1 MVSPTLQPFLY
12 NNIMAKK
19 IQAPL
24 IQEIDDVILPAPTRY
39 VLSNGIEVF
48 DSRMGTEEVIKM
60 EVIIHDGRP
69 FEHKRLVSRLT
80 SQLLKDG
87 AGNKSGKDIAE
98 LLDYYGAT
106 LSVSSNMDY
115 TSLSLYT
122 LKKYFEEL
130 LSLVE
135 TLLTQPTFPEKEF
148 RQNIKRNKHKLAI
161 DTSKNDVYGYRLVT
175 EKIFGEEH
183 YYGFNSSNELY
194 DAISLEDI
202 RTHFNNFYGSTHCQV
217 FIAGKTDD
225 QIIALLDKHLGQSLG
240 PKEIHPRPDVVIPGN
255 PQPVRISREGS
266 LQTAIRIG
274 CHTFNR
280 NHPDY
285 CGLFV
290 LNTVLGGYFGSRLM
304 TSIREDKGYTYNIY
318 SMLDPMRFDGF
329 FFIATEVGNEFVDQ
343 AVKDIYIEMDKLCQE
358 PMDAEEYLMMRRYLL
373 GNMLTMLDGPFNVE
387 EVIRN
392 MLAEDAPLS
401 HFQDLV
407 ESVKSI
413 TPDQIMELARKYLRP
428 ENMWEVIVG

>member
-1 MVSPTLQPFLY
+1 
-12 NNIMAKK
+12 MAKK
-19 IQAPL
+19 QAPL
-24 IQEIDDVILPAPTRY
+24 IQEIDEVILPPPTRFL
-39 VLSNGIEVF
+39 LSNGIEVF
-48 DSRMGTEEVIKM
+48 DTRLGTEEVIKM

-69 FEHKRLVSRLT
+69 FEHKKLVSRLT

-87 AGNKSGKDIAE
+87 AGTKSGKDIAE
-98 LLDYYGAT
+98 TLDYYGAT
-106 LSVSSNMDY
+106 LSVMSNMDY
-115 TSLSLYT
+115 TSITLYT

-130 LSLVE
+130 LALVE
-135 TLLTQPTFPEKEF
+135 TLMTRPTFPEKEF

-175 EKIFGEEH
+175 EKIFGPEH
-183 YYGFNSSNELY
+183 YYGFNSSNEIY
-194 DAISLEDI
+194 DDISLDDI

-225 QIIALLDKHLGQSLG
+225 EIIGLLDKHLGSSLQ
-240 PKEIHPRPDVVIPGN
+240 PKDIHARPNVSIPDN
-255 PQPVRISREGS
+255 PQPLKVTVEGS

-285 CGLFV
+285 CGMFV
-290 LNTVLGGYFGSRLM
+290 LNTALGGYFGSRLM

-329 FFIATEVGNEFVDQ
+329 FFIGTEVGNEFVDQ
-343 AVKDIYIEMDKLCQE
+343 AIKDIYLEMDKLCQE
-358 PMDAEEYLMMRRYLL
+358 PLGAEEYLMMRRYLL

-401 HFQDLV
+401 HFHDLV
-407 ESVKSI
+407 ETVKYI
-413 TPDQIMELARKYLRP
+413 TPAQIMELARKYFRP
-428 ENMWEVIVG
+428 EKMWEVVVG